1 MHINLGL
8 VKGGQSIQ
16 YCIRIY
22 TSIRTAE
29 QFPLLLYGLE
39 VEVPP
44 VSRNEVLSPSLEF
57 VLFMDVMDRSI
68 KTRFVDAD
76 EKCN

>member
-1 MHINLGL
+1 MGNQYNIAFGYIPPSER
-8 VKGGQSIQ
+8 QS
-16 YCIRIY
+16 
-22 TSIRTAE
+22 S
-29 QFPLLLYGLE
+29 FPPLLYGLE

-44 VSRNEVLSPSLEF
+44 VSRSEVLSPSLEF